1 MTFEESIPLAK
12 QLAENQLKKGFDIEA
27 FLILAEISKL
37 PQSQEQD
44 LVPDSTID
52 EGIQKLLDSF
62 VKYHNLKTIENLQ
75 TLLAV
80 LKQIFSELYH
90 TCPTE
95 EQIQEFKRFTNSLQH
110 IL

>member
-12 QLAENQLKKGFDIEA
+12 QLAENQLKKGFDVEA

-37 PQSQEQD
+37 PPIID
-44 LVPDSTID
+44 IVPDSTVD

-62 VKYHNLKTIENLQ
+62 VVYHNNKTTDNLKS
-75 TLLAV
+75 LLLI

-90 TCPTE
+90 TCTSE
-95 EQIQEFKRFTNSLQH
+95 EQIQEFKNFAESLLH
-110 IL
+110 IV